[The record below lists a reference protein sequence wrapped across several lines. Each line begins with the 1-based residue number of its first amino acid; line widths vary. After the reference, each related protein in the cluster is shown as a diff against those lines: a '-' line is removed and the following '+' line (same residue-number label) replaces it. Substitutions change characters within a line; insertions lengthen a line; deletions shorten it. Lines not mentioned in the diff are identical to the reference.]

1 MQQQPPPQQQQQ
13 QLERQCPTNAVL
25 NALLGPRLADWG
37 WTQSSFCVYGGL
49 CSADA
54 VGAFVCVHGIPHPVS
69 VLCWYNCQ
77 QRWNVA
83 GILWPLLYENIIDM
97 LMDGNVDQG

>member
-1 MQQQPPPQQQQQ
+1 MQQQPPQQQQQQQ

-54 VGAFVCVHGIPHPVS
+54 VVGRSYVCMGYPIQSLFCVGITVS
-69 VLCWYNCQ
+69 S
-77 QRWNVA
+77 
-83 GILWPLLYENIIDM
+83 G
-97 LMDGNVDQG
+97 GT